1 MKTVLAFPT
10 LAADIWFSISGCRYM
25 VAAQSAI
32 IPNSITRTVH
42 QYTVGM
48 VSKKMLHICYIYITI
63 SGPWKYREHKLTG
76 LIGRMLKFQ
85 IVHLKSIRRR
95 KSKYCLQPVLCY
107 WTAFDWWSGSDLMQP
122 IPNCMYNSRCKI
134 LPYFSLF
141 SSNILIKWTILT
153 Q

>member
-1 MKTVLAFPT
+1 MKKWWWRSKKQWSLLITFQLNILGNLKCSCWEGVFYQRYFWKNENCSCFPN
-10 LAADIWFSISGCRYM
+10 SGCRYM

-48 VSKKMLHICYIYITI
+48 VSKKMLHICIIYIVLNIYITI

-95 KSKYCLQPVLCY
+95 KSKYCL
-107 WTAFDWWSGSDLMQP
+107 
-122 IPNCMYNSRCKI
+122 
-134 LPYFSLF
+134 
-141 SSNILIKWTILT
+141 
-153 Q
+153 